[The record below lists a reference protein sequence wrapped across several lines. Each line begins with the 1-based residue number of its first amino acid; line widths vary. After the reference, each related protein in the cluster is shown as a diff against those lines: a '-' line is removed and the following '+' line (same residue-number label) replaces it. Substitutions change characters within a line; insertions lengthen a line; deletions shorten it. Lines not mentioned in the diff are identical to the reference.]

1 MIEMCSKSII
11 VEVEAVK
18 QHRVDENSFGQR
30 LKKEREKKGLTQAE
44 LIKMANEYGGTDMP
58 ESVPALWPARSVPLP
73 THNLKSRNCRI
84 GFTRQRKRQP
94 WPHNWRLF
102 RNTGWSI

>member
-11 VEVEAVK
+11 VEVKVVK
-18 QHRVDENSFGQR
+18 QHKSDENSFGQR

-58 ESVPALWPARSVPLP
+58 ESVPALSQLELGVTKRIHVDLLLAPVIWRMRRSP
-73 THNLKSRNCRI
+73 
-84 GFTRQRKRQP
+84 
-94 WPHNWRLF
+94 
-102 RNTGWSI
+102 